1 MDIVD
6 LSEWQRRREEAY
18 RRFVEDIEVG
28 YVDRDIVDFIKLV
41 FSKKRVFTTSSC
53 SGRIVVVDALYP
65 WLREGAHI
73 IFKKHSPVTV
83 SEIQDIVRQRPLYRY
98 WLVVSGPIIHFNTAS
113 LEDTQRLLNTLRES
127 GFKHSGVI
135 SISSSGIVVEAVSGV
150 WTPFLLRDGDLIA
163 VSSLQHIVGVAN
175 SILAEGKNR
184 LERLF
189 KAFKELEI

>member
-1 MDIVD
+1 MGVVNLD
-6 LSEWQRRREEAY
+6 EWRRRREEAY
-18 RRFVEDIEVG
+18 RRFIEDIEIG

-41 FSKKRVFTTSSC
+41 FSKKRIFTTSSC
-53 SGRIVVVDALYP
+53 SGRIAVVDAVYP
-65 WLREGAHI
+65 WLREDAHV

-83 SEIQDIVRQRPLYRY
+83 SEILNIIGHRPLYRY
-98 WLVVSGPIIHFNTAS
+98 WLIVSGPIIHFNTAS
-113 LEDTQRLLNTLRES
+113 LEDVQRLLSTLRES

-135 SISSSGIVVEAVSGV
+135 SIGSSGIVVEAVRGV
-150 WTPFLLRDGDLIA
+150 WTPFLLRDGDLIT
-163 VSSLQHIVGVAN
+163 VSSLQHIVDIAN